1 MNKCDNLPILL
12 IGGIMEVSFILI
24 IYYSLGYGSVVFF
37 QFGPPVVFL
46 QTSITTW
53 TSYLFIFFSMFF
65 HQICYCII
73 YEKVQPWIFN
83 EIQNK
88 NFIDV
93 TYPRWKIIVFIN
105 MYYAIMLMNS
115 VFIVSAITTQFPFV
129 MATLVA
135 QTLASSYINNNYI
148 KDKEAS
154 QYSPDDE
161 PSPDTTSKETLE
173 SEEYMV

>member
-1 MNKCDNLPILL
+1 MMKCDSLPLLLVSGIL
-12 IGGIMEVSFILI
+12 EVSLILI
-24 IYYSLGYGSVVFF
+24 IYYSLGYGSVIFF
-37 QFGPPVVFL
+37 NFGPPVIFF

-53 TSYLFIFFSMFF
+53 TSYLFILFSMFF

-93 TYPRWKIIVFIN
+93 SYPRWQIILFIN

-129 MATLVA
+129 LATLIA
-135 QTLASSYINNNYI
+135 QTIASSYINNNYI
-148 KDKEAS
+148 KEKEES
-154 QYSPDDE
+154 QYSPDE
-161 PSPDTTSKETLE
+161 EQSPETYSKETQE
-173 SEEYMV
+173 SDEDMV